1 MKCKLDSPTLSREEH
16 KSLRNKY
23 TKEIRKAKKSYERSQ
38 ASSAKG
44 GVWDVIRRK
53 TRRSG
58 DSTWKIDIDRVTTE
72 DSSKIATEFR
82 NMFVNKVESL
92 STPAH
97 PESLIEAV
105 PQVTDTWELKPC
117 SIKEVAD
124 IVDALKSSKSCG
136 PDKIPSL
143 LLKELKN
150 DLLVPLHLLVNRC
163 IIEGDFPDCFKVGKV
178 VPVHKKGSS
187 RNALNYRP
195 ITITSIV
202 GKVIESAI
210 NKQLGQAVDKF
221 LPSTMFGFR
230 KNMGTS
236 DALIHLTDD
245 IKSRR
250 AKGEFVAIL
259 ICDAS
264 AAFDL
269 LSRDLV
275 FHMLHRLGAGH
286 STIKLIR
293 NFMSNSRQYV
303 VINDQH
309 SEEWSHDVGSGQGHV
324 LSPPLYNIGTI
335 SQYYWTKDLS
345 TLYGFADDGSDVIS
359 APTIDECNEK
369 IRAVMNARQRW
380 YKLAGMSLNVQKT
393 MVMGYGFRPDT
404 LTINNSIIEPVTSLK
419 FLGLTLED
427 NFNFDLHVKSV
438 SDRIRRA
445 AANIRQEG
453 RNFTTKD
460 RRLLYMGWV
469 QGTLCSNGTAY
480 LPLLTKTQSDSLQTS
495 CNAAIRSV
503 ANLPRKSSHI
513 SITSVRNSL
522 NIMPVTKIAEKL
534 ILTHA
539 WKNRRVLLPKELPGP
554 CTRSRSRGNN
564 PQPIQKGV
572 IGKMVSTLATSAF
585 NKLPLDIKLEESS
598 SKANYQI
605 KKLVKQ
611 S

>member
-1 MKCKLDSPTLSREEH
+1 M
-16 KSLRNKY
+16 
-23 TKEIRKAKKSYERSQ
+23 
-38 ASSAKG
+38 
-44 GVWDVIRRK
+44 
-53 TRRSG
+53 
-58 DSTWKIDIDRVTTE
+58 
-72 DSSKIATEFR
+72 
-82 NMFVNKVESL
+82 
-92 STPAH
+92 
-97 PESLIEAV
+97 LIQQSNLA
-105 PQVTDTWELKPC
+105 
-117 SIKEVAD
+117 
-124 IVDALKSSKSCG
+124 
-136 PDKIPSL
+136 
-143 LLKELKN
+143 
-150 DLLVPLHLLVNRC
+150 
-163 IIEGDFPDCFKVGKV
+163 DCFKVRKV
-178 VPVHKKGSS
+178 VPVLKKGSS
-187 RNALNYRP
+187 RYTQNYRP

-585 NKLPLDIKLEESS
+585 NKLPLDIKLEESF
-598 SKANYQI
+598 SKAKYQI

-611 S
+611 F